1 MRSTLVLAGLLA
13 GAAAVGGALI
23 NGCARPP
30 RPDPTTAAG
39 SVDPASLN
47 GLASSEARPTT
58 ILESPTVSV
67 ALDRIDQHDLP
78 LDRTFSHSATGRG
91 VTVYVFDGGIST
103 THPELAGRVRIGYSG
118 FADDPKICN
127 AHGTAVAGAIGGAT
141 LGVAPD
147 VQIVDVKMVQCERLR
162 GTIKAIVDG
171 AHWVIED
178 HKQHPGPA
186 VANWSFIAD
195 TSSRIPSLDS
205 AVAEL
210 RAAGIPVVV
219 SAGNLDIDACRV
231 SPANSFGVIV
241 VGASALASEQ
251 NSDGTSHTIDLRAPN
266 TAFGPCIDIY
276 APGDSVLLPSLDR
289 NNSPVTQLWNG
300 TSMAAGYVSGALA
313 LYLETHPNAT
323 PDQTASAIEQSAT
336 LNVVRDAKAPV
347 SRMLYV
353 GAVEGRFAN
362 RVASRGTSKE

>member
-30 RPDPTTAAG
+30 RPDPTAAAG
-39 SVDPASLN
+39 SVDPAALN

-78 LDRTFSHSATGRG
+78 LDRTFAHSATGKG

-103 THPELAGRVRIGYSG
+103 THPELAGRVRIGYTG
-118 FADDPKICN
+118 FSDDPKICN

-147 VQIVDVKMVQCERLR
+147 VQIVDVKMVQCEQAARHHQGDRRRRPLGDR
-162 GTIKAIVDG
+162 GSQA
-171 AHWVIED
+171 A
-178 HKQHPGPA
+178 PGSRP

-231 SPANSFGVIV
+231 SPANSLGVIV
-241 VGASALASEQ
+241 VGASALASDRAR
-251 NSDGTSHTIDLRAPN
+251 DGTSHTIDRRAPN

-289 NNSPVTQLWNG
+289 NNCAGRRSCG
-300 TSMAAGYVSGALA
+300 TARRWR
-313 LYLETHPNAT
+313 P
-323 PDQTASAIEQSAT
+323 
-336 LNVVRDAKAPV
+336 
-347 SRMLYV
+347 
-353 GAVEGRFAN
+353 
-362 RVASRGTSKE
+362 GT